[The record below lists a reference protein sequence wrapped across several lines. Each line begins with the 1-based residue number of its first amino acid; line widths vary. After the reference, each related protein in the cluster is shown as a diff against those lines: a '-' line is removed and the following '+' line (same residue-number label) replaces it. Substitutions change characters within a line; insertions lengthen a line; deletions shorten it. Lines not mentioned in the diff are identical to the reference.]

1 MPLTRFIN
9 IFGQSPIKPLQTHMA
24 KVILCAQ
31 GLLPFFQAV
40 IHQDW
45 QEAERVHQLIVDGEH
60 EADRIKKDLRLH
72 LPKSLFLPVS
82 RSDILAI
89 LSKQDKIA
97 NKAKDIAGMVIGRRM
112 HFPDLITQDFL
123 SFVRR
128 CLDAA
133 LQAQHAINELDELLE
148 VGFRGKEVQLV
159 EKMIEE
165 LDKIENDTDSL
176 QIQIRKKIFSIEEQL
191 PPINA
196 IFLYKI
202 IEWTGDL
209 ADDAHRVGG
218 QLQLLL
224 AR

>member
-31 GLLPFFQAV
+31 ELLPFFKAV
-40 IHQDW
+40 IN
-45 QEAERVHQLIVDGEH
+45 QEWPEAVRFHQLIIQAEH
-60 EADRIKKDLRLH
+60 DADRIKKDLRLH
-72 LPKSLFLPVS
+72 LPKSLFLPVP
-82 RSDILAI
+82 RSDILDI
-89 LSKQDKIA
+89 LTMQDGIA
-97 NKAKDIAGMVIGRRM
+97 NKAKDISGVVIGRHM
-112 HFPDLITQDFL
+112 HFPELISADFL
-123 SFVRR
+123 EFVKR

-159 EKMIEE
+159 EKMIDE
-165 LDKIENDTDSL
+165 LDKIETDTDSI
-176 QIQIRKKIFSIEEQL
+176 QIEIRKKLFSIEDQL
-191 PPINA
+191 APINA
-196 IFLYKI
+196 IFLYKV

-218 QLQLLL
+218 LLQLLL
-224 AR
+224 AH